1 MPNDLSDKNF
11 LIYAAKAYDR
21 PSCIQSEFEE
31 DLNRIQYIKRLLTKY
46 YSTKVLKDRLIMN
59 HLIIF
64 YNVFGVEAATKML
77 FYRLEKRDLEVIK
90 PFLLL
95 LNYLPTVVAGI
106 DGRTIITSDI
116 KLDKGAVKALR
127 QI

>member
-1 MPNDLSDKNF
+1 MANDLSDKNF
-11 LIYAAKAYDR
+11 LIFAAKAYDR
-21 PSCIQSEFEE
+21 PNCIQSEFEE

-77 FYRLEKRDLEVIK
+77 FYKLEKKDLEVVK
-90 PFLLL
+90 PFLIV
-95 LNYLPTVVAGI
+95 LNFLPERVTGI
-106 DGRTIITSDI
+106 NGKSVITSDI
-116 KLDKGAVKALR
+116 KLDKGAVECLR
-127 QI
+127 KL